1 MSATTMRILLFL
13 LVLLPMSLWAQ
24 LPDRNWHF
32 RVPLSATVGVNFAH
46 LYNLSGLEFQQSIG
60 PVISLNTGLTITRR
74 ENWGIGLEGGYQADN
89 YSYTNTDAS
98 YSVTLL
104 SWRAEGRF
112 FKLLPLSERHHMDWS
127 FGLGIGN
134 NFYSGDSIQTVEGSL
149 RAVSKSSDHYLPFI
163 APEVGLSKRIG
174 RHRAEVLL
182 KYQLNLGE
190 PYAIT
195 TTLRTSG
202 SRAMAQGTGNYVGV
216 AIRFE
221 YGFKKKEPKPLP
233 MPMPELEFAGRA
245 TDDVA
250 TFHTKRT
257 RISLLFWDNAEVDG
271 DTISVFLNDRP
282 VYVGMALTKQKK
294 KVRIDLL
301 PGENAITIVAHN
313 EGRVPPNTASC
324 VVRNG
329 LKRTPLLLKTSLK
342 ENDLLRVLR
351 E

>member
-1 MSATTMRILLFL
+1 MRILLFL
-13 LVLLPMSLWAQ
+13 LVLLPAYLRAQ
-24 LPDRNWHF
+24 GLPDRNWHF

-46 LYNLSGLEFQQSIG
+46 LYNLSGLEFQQGIG

-74 ENWGIGLEGGYQADN
+74 ENWGIGLEAGYQADN
-89 YSYTNTDAS
+89 YSFTNTDAA

-134 NFYSGDSIQTVEGSL
+134 NFYHGDSIQTIEGSL
-149 RAVSKSSDHYLPFI
+149 NAVSRSSDRYLPFI

-174 RHRAEVLL
+174 RHRAELLL
-182 KYQLNLGE
+182 KYQLNIGE

-202 SRAMAQGTGNYVGV
+202 SRAMAQGTGNYLGV

-233 MPMPELEFAGRA
+233 MPDLEFDGRE
-245 TDDVA
+245 TDHVA

-257 RISLLFWDNAEVDG
+257 RITLLFWDNAEVDG

-282 VYVGMALTKQKK
+282 VNVGLALAKRKK
-294 KVRIDLL
+294 KVRFDLL
-301 PGENAITIVAHN
+301 PGENTIMIVAHN

-342 ENDLLRVLR
+342 ENDLLRVVR